1 MVLTRLTVII
11 MIVLSIFNPSL
22 WLWTIIALVIVEL
35 DWISVRSY
43 YKNKVK
49 IVEKPVETIKFK
61 DSPIQQNKINELES
75 KLVISKT
82 SVEGQLA
89 YQTKEINRLIKENAS
104 LSILVEKQAI
114 QIDELKEQNVSDS

>member
-1 MVLTRLTVII
+1 